1 MELELPNA
9 KGIKP
14 AEPGSQLAAKP
25 SPPLTV
31 AALNLRLHM
40 DPKTQSQE
48 ILAASVVHVSG
59 VCGGGGVLVARFC
72 LGARG
77 VGQWAGQPSPIWV
90 RFPRWLAA
98 HGVLVFEREVTHI
111 RCVEWLTAGPCLQ
124 LPDTTVF
131 CTSMSCNICLPHTPG
146 RCEP

>member
-9 KGIKP
+9 KGIRP

-59 VCGGGGVLVARFC
+59 EGGVYTDFLRVFVWGQGYGAVRWTTFTHKGPVIKVACPSRC
-72 LGARG
+72 LD
-77 VGQWAGQPSPIWV
+77 
-90 RFPRWLAA
+90 L
-98 HGVLVFEREVTHI
+98 
-111 RCVEWLTAGPCLQ
+111 
-124 LPDTTVF
+124 
-131 CTSMSCNICLPHTPG
+131 
-146 RCEP
+146 